1 MRRILSAVL
10 VSLITA
16 SVLPAVPVGAS
27 EPSPA
32 PARAA
37 LPPSRKALAE
47 RAALSRQDAVAD
59 ATERALAFTAA
70 AVQTT
75 SAALRTRWEHVAICE
90 VGGNWSMVGP
100 TYSGIGFLNATWAH
114 YGGTK
119 YAPLAGE
126 ASEDQQIIIG
136 MRVTGGY
143 VPDQGGC
150 NPGGW

>member
-16 SVLPAVPVGAS
+16 TVLPAVPVGAS

-32 PARAA
+32 AARVA
-37 LPPSRKALAE
+37 LPPSHKVLVK
-47 RAALSRQDAVAD
+47 RAAQRHQDAIAVA
-59 ATERALAFTAA
+59 TVRALAFTAA

-75 SAALRTRWEHVAICE
+75 SAALRSQWERVAICE

-100 TYSGIGFLNATWAH
+100 TYSGIGFLNTTWANF
-114 YGGTK
+114 GGRQF
-119 YAPLAGE
+119 APLAGE

-143 VPDQGGC
+143 VPDQHGC
-150 NPGGW
+150 TPGGW